1 MTDKADFSRFRDVQ
15 HRHYQN
21 LGRADEATAVACEMH
36 DMHSFFSLS
45 LIQMMR
51 G

>member
-1 MTDKADFSRFRDVQ
+1 MTDNADFSEFRDIQ
-15 HRHYQN
+15 HGRYQN
-21 LGRADEATAVACEMH
+21 VGRADEATTVACGMH
-36 DMHSFFSLS
+36 DMHSYFLLS